1 MAEQPLRS
9 AEHDRRID
17 YIEFPATDL
26 AATKGFYQ
34 QAFGWKFTDYGP
46 EYAAFED
53 GRLDG
58 GFHAGNEA
66 RRAAGE
72 GTGTLVVLFAV
83 DLADAEARVRR
94 AGGTIVTPPFSFPGG
109 RRFHFADPSGNE
121 LAVWSDR

>member
-1 MAEQPLRS
+1 MPEQQQRS

-26 AATKGFYQ
+26 PATKRFYQ
-34 QAFGWKFTDYGP
+34 QAFDWKFTDYGP
-46 EYAAFED
+46 DYASFED

-58 GFHAGNEA
+58 GFHAGAEA
-66 RRAAGE
+66 RATS
-72 GTGTLVVLFAV
+72 GTGKGALVVLFAV

-94 AGGTIVTPPFSFPGG
+94 AGGTIATPIFSFPGG
-109 RRFHFADPSGNE
+109 RRFHFTDPSGNE